1 MKHNRY
7 ADKKIL
13 VYGAGVIGSIF
24 AGKLFK
30 SGLDTVILAR
40 GNRFREIKENGLILK
55 NVLTGKAETY
65 ALACIDELKENDIYD
80 YIIVAVQNNHIDAIL
95 PVLAKNKSK
104 NIVFVVNNPL
114 GYEKYITAVGKERIM
129 LGFPCAGGERK
140 EGVVHYFIG
149 KGIARII
156 QTTTFG
162 ELDGGDSARL
172 DTLLGIFSKAGFEPV
187 KSRNMDAW
195 QKTHVAFV
203 VPAACAMYRF
213 NSNNYK
219 LARSPS
225 TIRLMLRAIREGF
238 RALEAKGIPVEPAK
252 LRYYYAPLFLM
263 TAFFQ
268 LVFATRI
275 AEYAMAK
282 HTITGK
288 DEIKIL
294 NEQFLSLCA
303 ESPLTEWKKLC
314 SFR

>member
-1 MKHNRY
+1 
-7 ADKKIL
+7 
-13 VYGAGVIGSIF
+13 
-24 AGKLFK
+24 
-30 SGLDTVILAR
+30 
-40 GNRFREIKENGLILK
+40 
-55 NVLTGKAETY
+55 
-65 ALACIDELKENDIYD
+65 
-80 YIIVAVQNNHIDAIL
+80 
-95 PVLAKNKSK
+95 
-104 NIVFVVNNPL
+104 
-114 GYEKYITAVGKERIM
+114 M

-172 DTLLGIFSKAGFEPV
+172 DTLLGIFSEAGFEPV

-203 VPAACAMYRF
+203 VPAACAMYHF

-238 RALEAKGIPVEPAK
+238 RALEAKGFPVEPVK

-288 DEIKIL
+288 DEIIIL
-294 NEQFLSLCA
+294 NEQFLSLYA